1 MSAVLV
7 WTGRLSCGVPVISGR
22 IHNLVDSSRVPCH
35 AILLLYKIKNFSLLY
50 DTLKPALH
58 NILME
63 TKEVWASTGIS
74 CARMNALEIHER
86 SKLPVFVDCSV
97 FLSIKCITR
106 GWVAG

>member
-63 TKEVWASTGIS
+63 TKEVWARTGMT
-74 CARMNALEIHER
+74 CAHVDDLGSHGR
-86 SKLPVFVDCSV
+86 SKLPVCVECSV
-97 FLSIKCITR
+97 FPYGKYMTR
-106 GWVAG
+106 IQVDG